1 MTRSLV
7 ALAGSICIVAA
18 FAACASDDSI
28 IAPAALAAH
37 GAARNVVVT
46 ANPPQATQRA
56 GFGLPPGQT
65 AAPNTPGGAV
75 VVGKNLYTGD
85 GANGFRHFMP
95 VDPSNPDPINSGIL
109 VYDGSFDFSL
119 GGTELCV
126 LFCQVGQIAFDG
138 DRTVYLATY
147 DHAKGQPFS
156 LTQPGVWRID
166 VDPVAGFVTPGARL
180 APNFGLQGNQPTSI
194 ALGPDG
200 NLYIGFL
207 KNGNI
212 VRLVNPTADPNDPVA
227 AKTQIVQS
235 VGTAPNG
242 RPVRSVAFLGSD
254 LYLGTTDGL
263 SVIHNAVSPQCL
275 GGCNGVP
282 VADGFAGSAHVG
294 LTSNDANTLYM
305 SINGSGVWR
314 YTVSTQTTTLIA
326 TGGASGTTGAAV
338 PFAFV
343 GGHSNLLQLDGQG
356 NLWIGDDI
364 SDGLLNFDGRIWYLS
379 AASLAL
385 VP

>member
-1 MTRSLV
+1 MNRL
-7 ALAGSICIVAA
+7 IAA
-18 FAACASDDSI
+18 FAAPICIGVVAGCRPDDATT
-28 IAPAALAAH
+28 APLRPAPS
-37 GAARNVVVT
+37 ARNVVVT
-46 ANPPQATQRA
+46 ANPLQATLRA
-56 GFGLPPGQT
+56 AFGLPPGQT
-65 AAPNTPGGAV
+65 AAPNTPGGGV
-75 VVGKNLYTGD
+75 VVGHNLYTGD
-85 GANGFRHFMP
+85 AVNGFRHWAP
-95 VDPSNPDPINSGIL
+95 ADPSDPDPLNSGIL
-109 VYDGSFDFSL
+109 VFDEAQGFSL

-126 LFCQVGQIAFDG
+126 LFCSVGQIAYDG
-138 DRTVYLATY
+138 NRTVYLASY

-212 VRLVNPTADPNDPVA
+212 VRLIDPTGDPNDPAVA
-227 AKTQIVQS
+227 KVQIVQS

-242 RPVRSVAFLGSD
+242 RPIRSVAFVGPD

-263 SVIHNAVSPQCL
+263 SVIRNAVSPQCQ

-282 VADGFAGSAHVG
+282 LADGFAGSTHVG
-294 LTSNDANTLYM
+294 LTSVGNTLYVA
-305 SINGSGVWR
+305 INGSGVWR
-314 YTVSTQTTTLIA
+314 FDTSSQTTTLIA
-326 TGGASGTTGAAV
+326 TGGIDATSGAAV
-338 PFAFV
+338 PFAFA

-356 NLWIGDDI
+356 NLWIGDDV
-364 SDGLLNFDGRIWYLS
+364 SDGLRNFDGRIWYLS
-379 AASLAL
+379 AASLASI
-385 VP
+385 P